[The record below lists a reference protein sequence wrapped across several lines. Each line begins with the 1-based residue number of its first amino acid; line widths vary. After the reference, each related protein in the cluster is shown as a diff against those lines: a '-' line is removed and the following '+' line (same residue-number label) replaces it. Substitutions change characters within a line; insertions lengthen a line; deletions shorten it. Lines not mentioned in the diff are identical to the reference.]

1 VSVGYDLV
9 FATGE
14 PEEGRRR
21 LVAPLIFFH
30 RPGEEEDTLD
40 DNGPLGD
47 PGDEAMLEETG
58 TSSGFD

>member
-1 VSVGYDLV
+1 
-9 FATGE
+9 
-14 PEEGRRR
+14 
-21 LVAPLIFFH
+21 LIFFH

-47 PGDEAMLEETG
+47 PGDEATLEEKG